1 MLDRRRLGK
10 QRVEAL
16 QVLRGLTV
24 PGYGWRRHPAVRM
37 WIGYEEALVRYG
49 LEVCRVWRDQGH
61 QDTCAASLVAGLA
74 AHRPGHPVRDQ
85 QQLAAAVGVTYQQAH
100 KYEKGI
106 NRISAI
112 HLEILSRM
120 TGMPIDYFFDGM
132 NRSDDA
138 PPRGLSEAPQQA
150 FVPRDGAQAP
160 WSGLVDVVAKHVT
173 EHFSDANRREFAAAI
188 HALDE
193 KLNG

>member
-1 MLDRRRLGK
+1 MAGQKTDARDVHVGMRIAE
-10 QRVEAL
+10 QRKKSAL
-16 QVLRGLTV
+16 TQK
-24 PGYGWRRHPAVRM
+24 
-37 WIGYEEALVRYG
+37 
-49 LEVCRVWRDQGH
+49 RVAQSFGMS
-61 QDTCAASLVAGLA
+61 AA
-74 AHRPGHPVRDQ
+74 
-85 QQLAAAVGVTYQQAH
+85 QLQ

-150 FVPRDGAQAP
+150 FVPRDGAQAA